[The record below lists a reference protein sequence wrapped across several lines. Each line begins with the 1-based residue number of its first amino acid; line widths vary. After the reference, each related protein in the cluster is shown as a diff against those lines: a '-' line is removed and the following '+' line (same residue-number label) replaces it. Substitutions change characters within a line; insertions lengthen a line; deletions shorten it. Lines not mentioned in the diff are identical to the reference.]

1 MTHRELGRS
10 ATYRV
15 QHEYEQATV
24 TAADDRQAS
33 LGEFYG
39 DPAVAL
45 IDADEQWCAVAGE
58 GLVLCRL
65 GQPFEQCSDYFRQPG
80 EVRWTTAL
88 RQTGAF
94 ALKWQNED
102 GAWRSLAFE
111 AADVSAYAPKR
122 QADNTITV

>member
-1 MTHRELGRS
+1 MTNRELARS

-24 TAADDRQAS
+24 TAADGWQAS

-65 GQPFEQCSDYFRQPG
+65 DQPFGQCTDYFRQPG
-80 EVRWTTAL
+80 EVRWITAL
-88 RQTGAF
+88 RQTGPF
-94 ALKWQNED
+94 ALEWQGED
-102 GAWRSLAFE
+102 DAWSALAFGTCE
-111 AADVSAYAPKR
+111 KL
-122 QADNTITV
+122 

>member
-1 MTHRELGRS
+1 MTNRELARS
-10 ATYRV
+10 ATYSV

-24 TAADDRQAS
+24 TAADGRQAS

-45 IDADEQWCAVAGE
+45 IDADEQWCAMAGE

-65 GQPFEQCSDYFRQPG
+65 GQPFGQSAEYFRQPG
-80 EVRWTTAL
+80 ETVWITDL

-94 ALKWQNED
+94 ALEWQDED
-102 GAWRSLAFE
+102 EVWSVIDFE
-111 AADVSAYAPKR
+111 PVDASAYAPGR
-122 QADNTITV
+122 

>member
-1 MTHRELGRS
+1 MTNRELARS
-10 ATYRV
+10 ATYIV

-24 TAADDRQAS
+24 TAADGRQAS

-65 GQPFEQCSDYFRQPG
+65 GQPFGQSAEYFRQPG
-80 EVRWTTAL
+80 ETVWITDL

-94 ALKWQNED
+94 ALEWQDED
-102 GAWRSLAFE
+102 GAWSALAFE
-111 AADVSAYAPKR
+111 VAVSAYAPGR
-122 QADNTITV
+122 

>member
-1 MTHRELGRS
+1 MTNRELARS
-10 ATYRV
+10 ATYIV

-24 TAADDRQAS
+24 TAADGRQAS

-65 GQPFEQCSDYFRQPG
+65 GQPFGQCAAYFRPPG
-80 EVRWTTAL
+80 EVRWITAL

-94 ALKWQNED
+94 ALEWQDED
-102 GAWRSLAFE
+102 GAWHSLVFE
-111 AADVSAYAPKR
+111 AADVSAYAPGR
-122 QADNTITV
+122 